1 MRVTRRTELVEP
13 PCALT
18 TVQAM
23 LAPFLHCDG
32 EQVRALV
39 QAAVLYR
46 VFPI

>member
-1 MRVTRRTELVEP
+1 MYCVTRRTLLVELP
-13 PCALT
+13 ALT
-18 TVQAM
+18 TVQA
-23 LAPFLHCDG
+23 LLGPFLHCDG